1 ITSWASQG
9 YHQESPSLHAPFTCD
24 FEQDTCGWQDISTSG
39 YRWLRDQAGSIFGNP
54 ELHSD
59 HTFGTDL
66 GWYMAVGTHQ
76 GKEPAIAA
84 LRSPVLHEAAPT
96 CEIRL
101 WYHGNIQ
108 DVAELRMELTHNS
121 ETLVLWQSLGRL
133 GGSGW
138 QELVVAT
145 GRVQGDFWVTISAK
159 RNATHR
165 GTVALDD
172 VEFWNC
178 GLPSPQNSCTRC
190 QHHCANFACVALTEL
205 CDREDN
211 CGDASD
217 EEGESCVGH
226 KVTDFENGLGEW
238 TNETGWM
245 ITQGSEASVASA
257 APVRD
262 HSKNS
267 ASGETGSRDGWRQ
280 LEPTLQRLPP
290 GKGVPASS
298 TPHRTSWSSQI
309 SCNFCGLLKL
319 HCLLTPSPP
328 FHTPAPGFFLL
339 SKADQGTPAVLV
351 SPAFHPLSTNSC
363 LLTFYYY
370 LHGSEAGSLQVFLQ
384 SQDPDSPQKDLI
396 RTRQGEL
403 GTAWVRDKVTIHS
416 KHPFRI
422 LLKGETGPGGI
433 VGLDDLILSQHC
445 QQVTEA
451 EDASPP
457 KASVPGPLA
466 GVPQPFQQLT
476 KIGSRTQTDSFCQPG
491 YFSCGKSCLFPEQLC
506 DFVPQ
511 CAGGLDEQNCGGTN
525 FESGTGGWEDASVGH
540 LQWQRTSA
548 QENSDP
554 RTDAEGNKAGY
565 YLSVQRAW
573 GQLMGV
579 ARARTPV
586 LGPSGP
592 GCTLK
597 MAYYL
602 QGHPQGFLAL
612 QVVED
617 GTHKL
622 TWHIQ
627 KNSNE
632 TWTRVTVPLGER
644 TRPFQLE
651 LLGMVDLNVPG
662 TKGARVD
669 EITFVNCNPN
679 VTTENDTELSCNF
692 ERDSCGWYPEHQT
705 DALWQRASKQGP
717 GYDHTTNQGYF
728 MYLDPTRPPARGKGS
743 RLLTALQVSP
753 AHNECLSFWYH
764 LYGPQIGTLNL
775 MLRRVGEADTYL
787 WARTGTHG
795 NQWHQAWAT
804 LSHPPDSGTK
814 YHLVFEAHRNGYH
827 GSIAVDDITVRP
839 GPCWAPRRCSFE
851 NSACGF
857 LSSGQG
863 AWQRQG
869 NATGSAIRGPR
880 ADHTTE
886 TPEGHY
892 MMVDTSPSALPHGQ
906 AALLTSEE
914 YSPLAQPGCLT
925 FWYHLS
931 LQNPGTLRVHVEED
945 KRRQVFIVSAHGG
958 FTWRL
963 GSVDVQPERAWKVV
977 FEAVGA
983 GVEHTYIAV
992 DDLHLKDGPCP
1003 QPGSCDFESDMCSWS
1018 HTPWPGLGGYSWDWS
1033 SGATPSRYLQ
1043 PSVDHTLG
1051 TETGHF
1057 AFFDTSVLGPGGQAA
1072 WLRSEPLPPTP
1083 MGGSCLRF
1091 WYHMG
1096 FPEHFYKGELKV
1108 LLISSQGLLT
1118 LWGTGGHLRHQWLE
1132 GSVQVTSLV
1141 EFQIVFEAT
1150 LGGQPVLGP
1159 IALDDIM
1166 YQTGQSCEPPMPV
1179 REESSKSVTIPVTTI
1194 SLLVALILGLLAFV
1208 VWRRLKNGG
1217 YPFRRQREEKNTSSG
1232 FDNVVFNSDHVTLPS
1247 ITGDQ

>member
-1 ITSWASQG
+1 MGERWRGIQNHPPALSPPAHSLVQSVLASYYVNPRKTICNFVCDFWDCSDENQCG

-39 YRWLRDQAGSIFGNP
+39 YRWLRDQAGSSFGNP
-54 ELHSD
+54 ELYAD

-76 GKEPAIAA
+76 GKEPATAA
-84 LRSPVLHEAAPT
+84 LRSPVLHEAAAT

-108 DVAELRMELTHNS
+108 DVVELRMELTHNS
-121 ETLVLWQSLGRL
+121 ETLVLWQSLGQL

-145 GRVQGDFWVTISAK
+145 GRVQGDFWVTISAT

-165 GTVALDD
+165 GAVTLDD

-178 GLPSPQNSCTRC
+178 GLPSPQNSCTRY
-190 QHHCANFACVALTEL
+190 QHHCNNYACVALTQL
-205 CDREDN
+205 CDGEDN

-217 EEGESCVGH
+217 EDRQACISHE
-226 KVTDFENGLGEW
+226 VTDFENGLGEW
-238 TNETGWM
+238 TNTAGWV

-257 APVRD
+257 APIRD

-267 ASGETGSRDGWRQ
+267 ASGS
-280 LEPTLQRLPP
+280 
-290 GKGVPASS
+290 
-298 TPHRTSWSSQI
+298 
-309 SCNFCGLLKL
+309 
-319 HCLLTPSPP
+319 
-328 FHTPAPGFFLL
+328 FLL

-351 SPAFHPLSTNSC
+351 SSVFHPSSTNSC

-370 LHGSEAGSLQVFLQ
+370 LHGSEAGSLQLFLQ
-384 SQDPDSPQKDLI
+384 SQDPDSPQTDPI

-403 GTAWVRDKVTIHS
+403 GAAWVRDKVTIYS
-416 KHPFRI
+416 THPFQI
-422 LLKGETGPGGI
+422 LLKGETGPGGV
-433 VGLDDLILSQHC
+433 VGLDDLILNQHC
-445 QQVTEA
+445 KRVTKA
-451 EDASPP
+451 EDTSPP
-457 KASVPGPLA
+457 KASAPGPLA
-466 GVPQPFQQLT
+466 GVPQHLQQIT
-476 KIGSRTQTDSFCQPG
+476 KIGSRTQTDSFCEPDH
-491 YFSCGKSCLFPEQLC
+491 FSCGELCLLPEQLC
-506 DFVPQ
+506 DFAPQ
-511 CAGGLDEQNCGGTN
+511 CEGGLDEQNCGGTN
-525 FESGTGGWEDASVGH
+525 FESGLGGWEDASVGH
-540 LQWQRTSA
+540 LQWQKISA
-548 QENSDP
+548 QDSSDP
-554 RTDAEGNKAGY
+554 RTDAEGNEAGHF
-565 YLSVQRAW
+565 LSVQRAW

-579 ARARTPV
+579 AKARTPV

-597 MAYYL
+597 MVYYL
-602 QGHPQGFLAL
+602 EGYPQGFLAL

-617 GTHKL
+617 GAHKL
-622 TWHIQ
+622 AWHIQ
-627 KNSNE
+627 RNSND
-632 TWTRVTVPLGER
+632 TWTQVTVPLGER
-644 TRPFQLE
+644 MRPFQLE
-651 LLGMVDLNVPG
+651 LLGMVDLNAPG
-662 TKGARVD
+662 TKGIGVD
-669 EITFVNCNPN
+669 EISFVNCNPN
-679 VTTENDTELSCNF
+679 ATTEKDTELSCNF
-692 ERDSCGWYPEHQT
+692 ERDSCGWYPEHRT
-705 DALWQRASKQGP
+705 DALWQRASMQGP
-717 GYDHTTNQGYF
+717 GYDHTTSQGHF
-728 MYLDPTRPPARGKGS
+728 MYLDPTMPPARGKGS

-764 LYGPQIGTLNL
+764 LYGPQIGTLRL
-775 MLRRVGEADTYL
+775 MLRRVGEADTHL

-804 LSHPPDSGTK
+804 LSHPPNSVTK

-839 GPCWAPRRCSFE
+839 GSCWASRRCSFE

-869 NATGSAIRGPR
+869 NVTGSAIRGPR

-892 MMVDTSPSALPHGQ
+892 MMVDTSPSALPQGQ
-906 AALLTSEE
+906 AAFLTSEE

-945 KRRQVFIVSAHGG
+945 KRRQIFSVSAHGG

-963 GSVDVQPERAWKVV
+963 GSVDVQPEKAWKVV
-977 FEAVGA
+977 FEAIGA

-1057 AFFDTSVLGPGGQAA
+1057 AFFDTSVLGPVGRAA

-1083 MGGSCLRF
+1083 VGGSCLRF

-1096 FPEHFYKGELKV
+1096 FPEHFYRGELKV

-1118 LWGTGGHLRHQWLE
+1118 LWGTRGYLRHQWLE
-1132 GSVQVTSLV
+1132 GYVQVTSLV

-1159 IALDDIM
+1159 IALDDIV
-1166 YQTGQSCEPPMPV
+1166 YQTGQSCEPPMPAK
-1179 REESSKSVTIPVTTI
+1179 EESSKPVTIPVTTI
-1194 SLLVALILGLLAFV
+1194 SLLVALILGLLAFG

-1217 YPFRRQREEKNTSSG
+1217 YPFGTQKENTASSG
-1232 FDNVVFNSDHVTLPS
+1232 FDNVVFNSDHVTLPP